1 MKQAVPWWFFFPDVT
16 FHYLMWLLRIA
27 AVPWGWCDFSRLM
40 WLKYGTCIQSK
51 NLFICQSVDQPTNK
65 STSYC
70 TTSGTFFSSEF
81 SIPSGSQPFLQGL
94 HRLWRAY
101 LASPAAGESADGRR
115 ECPVLAR
122 GAAGAAAHPPGPVG
136 WPSKCPSHLT
146 IPDVGWDVT
155 WDGMCPGMGWCGW
168 IGIDV
173 IWCHD
178 AAGFRLDNRQHMA

>member
-1 MKQAVPWWFFFPDVT
+1 
-16 FHYLMWLLRIA
+16 MWLSTT
-27 AVPWGWCDFSRLM
+27 WCDFSVSPPCHGDDVTFPAWCDLSTVLVSNQRIYLSVN
-40 WLKYGTCIQSK
+40 QSI
-51 NLFICQSVDQPTNK
+51 NQPINQPVTVLLLVL
-65 STSYC
+65 
-70 TTSGTFFSSEF
+70 FFSSEF

-94 HRLWRAY
+94 HRLRWAY

-146 IPDVGWDVT
+146 IPDLGWDVT
-155 WDGMCPGMGWCGW
+155 WDGMWPGMGWCGW

-178 AAGFRLDNRQHMA
+178 AAGFRLDNSIWHSIYSM